1 MNNQND
7 DVTILVVSCDAY
19 KDLWKPF
26 FHCFFKYW
34 NDCEYPVYL
43 ASNYEKYDDSR
54 VNIINYGEDDA
65 YSTNLLN
72 ILKEVDSKWIMLWF
86 EDALIYS
93 KVDNSLIKKLISDAK
108 ENNAG
113 YLKFTVDLPIFYS
126 KNGENIGELPRGVK
140 YRSGIG
146 LALYQKDT
154 LLKLLEPGLSAW
166 ELDKST
172 ISDSLIEPFMAL
184 SQNFIWNP
192 PIKVLNGV
200 IKRKWTYGT
209 PKFLKNE
216 GLGELVSNRPVQKFQ
231 ETIYTRLYLLR
242 SKLYMILR
250 IYWKS

>member
-1 MNNQND
+1 
-7 DVTILVVSCDAY
+7 
-19 KDLWKPF
+19 
-26 FHCFFKYW
+26 
-34 NDCEYPVYL
+34 
-43 ASNYEKYDDSR
+43 
-54 VNIINYGEDDA
+54 
-65 YSTNLLN
+65 
-72 ILKEVDSKWIMLWF
+72 MLWF

-126 KNGENIGELPRGVK
+126 KCSEDIGELPRGVK

-172 ISDSLIEPFMAL
+172 VSDSLIEPFMAL

-192 PIKVLNGV
+192 PFKVLNGV
-200 IKRKWTYGT
+200 IKRKWTYST

-216 GLGELVSNRPVQKFQ
+216 GLGELVSNRPVQKFE
-231 ETIYTRLYLLR
+231 ETFYTRLYLLR
-242 SKLYMILR
+242 SKIYMILR